1 MKFQPQSRARNS
13 MSLLF
18 RLLRS
23 RHPAE
28 YRRPWKRSPAGRSSL
43 KSNDIELRARD
54 CGWNFIYLAAGM
66 KRTGLGLGQASSLRK
81 AITKLL
87 TEARQNAFNSVEVT
101 EVTARQLLG
110 LHWVS
115 VAAHPRSLQQSH
127 QIKAL
132 PARRREL
139 AKGSAFLAP
148 SVHESTKTRSANDS
162 G

>member
-1 MKFQPQSRARNS
+1 VETGIENGCIFLMD
-13 MSLLF
+13 
-18 RLLRS
+18 RLLL
-23 RHPAE
+23 
-28 YRRPWKRSPAGRSSL
+28 PAGLRFQGRRYSAGWRLLNSL

-54 CGWNFIYLAAGM
+54 CGWNFVYLAAGM